1 MEPAPASTLFF
12 ALPAPDPVR
21 ALAGRIQDEVRRR
34 LGPARFPALEGLH
47 VTLAFLGPTG
57 PDRVP
62 DLLGTAAEAGG
73 GGGFTL
79 RTAGVG
85 GFPRPARSRILWLG
99 FEPQPALDALA
110 DRVRRALRA
119 AGASFDPKPFT
130 AHLTLARFREPVDLA
145 RLALPP
151 LEPLSFTV
159 REITL
164 FRSVP
169 VPEGTSYQKV
179 GKAPLAQ

>member
-130 AHLTLARFREPVDLA
+130 AHLTLARFREPVDLGRVA
-145 RLALPP
+145 LAAPEAVAFP
-151 LEPLSFTV
+151 VQGFS
-159 REITL
+159 L

-169 VPEGTSYQKV
+169 TPQGTRYL
-179 GKAPLAQ
+179 PLGTVAL